1 MNFVPVLQ
9 MEFLVDICSSNIA
22 IAGELSRCYTLKLLA
37 LAETSVKHVSAGVA
51 PCSRVG
57 FVKLFELPLRD
68 KFHEK

>member
-9 MEFLVDICSSNIA
+9 MEFLVDIGSSNIA

-37 LAETSVKHVSAGVA
+37 ETSVQRR
-51 PCSRVG
+51 CETC
-57 FVKLFELPLRD
+57 FELPLRD